1 MTPRTVESLHPSRPA
16 SDGAGV
22 QLFRNLAPDL
32 QSRLDPFLL
41 LDEFR
46 SDRPDD
52 YIGGFPDHPHRG
64 FETITYMLA
73 GSMLHR
79 DSQGNEGRLGPGDVQ
94 WMTAARG
101 VIHSEMPQQ
110 EEGLLQGFQ
119 LWLNLPADQKMQDPW
134 YRDLRAADLGRA
146 TTDDGIEAVV
156 VVGSFLGAEGAG
168 PSRATEPLYVDLRMP
183 AGTRLDHALPASHRA
198 CLYCYDG
205 EVEAAGTAVPAR
217 HLAVLSNAGD
227 GIDLAAGTASRVLLL
242 AGRPLN
248 ETIVQ
253 MGPFVMNSR
262 REIEQAFDD
271 YRAGRLTR

>member
-1 MTPRTVESLHPSRPA
+1 MNARTVESVHPARPA

-22 QLFRNLAPDL
+22 RLFRNLAPEL

-41 LDEFR
+41 LDEFG

-52 YIGGFPDHPHRG
+52 YIAGFPDHPHRG
-64 FETITYMLA
+64 FETITYLLA

-79 DSQGNEGRLGPGDVQ
+79 DSRGNEGRLESGDVQ

-119 LWLNLPADQKMQDPW
+119 LWLNLPAARKMDDPW
-134 YRDLRAADLGRA
+134 YRDLRGSELGRA
-146 TTDDGIEAVV
+146 STGEGVEAVV
-156 VVGSFLGAEGAG
+156 VAGSFLGASG
-168 PSRATEPLYVDLRMP
+168 PGPERDTEPLYVDLRMP
-183 AGTRLDHALPASHRA
+183 AGTTLAHALPDSHRA
-198 CLYCYDG
+198 FLYVYEGRVDAAG
-205 EVEAAGTAVPAR
+205 STVEAH

-227 GIDLAAGTASRVLLL
+227 GVELAAPEGARLLL
-242 AGRPLN
+242 IAGKPVD
-248 ETIVQ
+248 EPIVQ

-271 YRAGRLTR
+271 YRSGRLTS